1 MSNQYKDLNEFL
13 AKHNA
18 KALEKTD
25 GKTINKYVFPPPVEG
40 HFYGD
45 CILVNVVDDHLEEL
59 SISDWTSYHEE
70 CFSVSEEVHEE
81 KIAEDNELE
90 EEPYDYPIKLTVK

>member
-25 GKTINKYVFPPPVEG
+25 GKTIITHTRIGDQSLNI
-40 HFYGD
+40 YGG
-45 CILVNVVDDHLEEL
+45 
-59 SISDWTSYHEE
+59 
-70 CFSVSEEVHEE
+70 
-81 KIAEDNELE
+81 
-90 EEPYDYPIKLTVK
+90 